1 MANQDRL
8 MQRLNH
14 LRDRHEE
21 KHRKTSSNDDV
32 FGPVQEDF
40 EDMSLKKKI
49 KECEDSL
56 RGENVR
62 PGTGGATYA
71 QEDERMKAA
80 GVKPTSND
88 DLDLAAAK
96 PASNDDLLGDKES
109 GKKKNAGIATGLT
122 VEGRHAQSPN
132 ARKKVS
138 MSILEEDRQQEAR
151 LKSPAQK
158 EVDDKAFRERM
169 RAKLAGKRDSSWN

>member
-1 MANQDRL
+1 
-8 MQRLNH
+8 
-14 LRDRHEE
+14 
-21 KHRKTSSNDDV
+21 
-32 FGPVQEDF
+32 
-40 EDMSLKKKI
+40 
-49 KECEDSL
+49 L

-71 QEDERMKAA
+71 QEDDRMKAA

-138 MSILEEDRQQEAR
+138 MSILEDDRQQEAR
-151 LKSPAQK
+151 LKSPEQKAADDAAFAQ
-158 EVDDKAFRERM
+158 RM
-169 RAKLAGKRDSSWN
+169 REKLRAKKDASWN